1 MRHVWNAEGVI
12 AFDSPVDDVDR
23 VTAEGHID
31 QLSTWALPVLQLVL
45 AHHFNEIVLLARTEP
60 SETAVDTA
68 DRERECAGRRPPHEV
83 TSLDWLIASS
93 PFVQD
98 RRHFR
103 RRDADPRAE
112 QREL

>member
-1 MRHVWNAEGVI
+1 VGLPGLQQAERHVLGAG
-12 AFDSPVDDVDR
+12 FGRGQQD
-23 VTAEGHID
+23 
-31 QLSTWALPVLQLVL
+31 L
-45 AHHFNEIVLLARTEP
+45 
-60 SETAVDTA
+60 DTA

-93 PFVQD
+93 PCVQD
-98 RRHFR
+98 KRHFR